1 MIGTLTSDIAEV
13 ILYLV
18 ACTGR
23 TRTLK
28 DRSEKQ
34 TERMKG
40 VVTRARILG
49 AARMLA
55 MRTELAMRPSK
66 AKMTAQRP
74 IAVVLSKMMVWLSGR
89 SILQAQAPDSFLQ
102 EAPSC
107 QQGGRLVFMAELLA
121 D

>member
-1 MIGTLTSDIAEV
+1 MKV

-49 AARMLA
+49 AVRMPA
-55 MRTELAMRPSK
+55 MRTELARTPSK
-66 AKMTAQRP
+66 AKRRAQRP
-74 IAVVLSKMMVWLSGR
+74 IAVVLAKMMVWLCGR

-107 QQGGRLVFMAELLA
+107 QQGGRLLVMAQLVA
-121 D
+121 H